1 MARRV
6 LITGLA
12 AQLAG
17 RLAARL
23 EADER
28 VEYVAGLDLREP
40 GHDLSRTEFVR
51 ADLRNPMV
59 ARVVD
64 SAAIDTI
71 VHLQVSAMPVAA
83 GGRAA
88 MKDLN
93 VIGTMQLLAAAQKSP
108 RVRTVVVKSSTAVYG
123 SNPEDPSLLDE
134 DAAPGRSVRSG
145 YGKDLVDIERTARA
159 LSRRRPDVTTTVLRF
174 AHIVGPTVDSP
185 MCRYLA
191 LPVIPTVL
199 GFDPRL
205 QLCHEDDALEVLY
218 RSCVEDHPGT
228 YNVAGPGVVY
238 LSQVARRAG
247 KPTLPVPLL
256 CVDVLAEVVRRSGRL
271 DFPPDQLRLLYYG
284 RVGAIDRLREVFGYE
299 PAYSTVEALDD
310 FIASRRIAPLVD
322 RARVVRWEQELYEF
336 VTRKG
341 QERFLAERER

>member
-6 LITGLA
+6 LITGIA

-23 EADER
+23 ERDER

-40 GHDLSRTEFVR
+40 GHDLARTEFVR

-59 ARVVD
+59 ARVVE
-64 SAAIDTI
+64 SAAIDTV
-71 VHLQVSAMPVAA
+71 VHLQISATPVAE
-83 GGRAA
+83 GGRSA

-93 VIGTMQLLAAAQKSP
+93 VIGTMQLLAAVQKAP
-108 RVRTVVVKSSTAVYG
+108 QVRTVVVKSSTAVYG
-123 SNPEDPSLLDE
+123 SSPDDPSLLDE

-145 YGKDLVDIERTARA
+145 YGKDLVDIERTAEA

-174 AHIVGPTVDSP
+174 ANIVGATVDSP
-185 MCRYLA
+185 LCRYLA

-228 YNVAGPGVVY
+228 FNVGGEGVVY
-238 LSQVARRAG
+238 LSQAVRRAG
-247 KPTLPVPLL
+247 KPSLPVPLPF
-256 CVDVLAEVVRRSGRL
+256 VDALAGIVRRTGRV
-271 DFPPDQLRLLYYG
+271 DFPPDQLQLLYYG
-284 RVGAIDRLREVFGYE
+284 RVGALDRLRDVFGHR
-299 PAYSTVEALDD
+299 PAYTTVAALDD

-322 RARVVRWEQELYEF
+322 RSRVVRWERELYEF